1 MKTLQE
7 MCGEPT
13 AGKYSNADTHRTSI
27 LAGKSGLSKADCGQS
42 RELSPTWE
50 PQSRGE
56 KYQVQWKNMFQGG
69 PNGMRTR
76 VFIKETAPSK
86 ETGKDFGK
94 KSYENEKILMV
105 KIAEQTEMKKK
116 LVTGQMNQGWF

>member
-1 MKTLQE
+1 
-7 MCGEPT
+7 
-13 AGKYSNADTHRTSI
+13 
-27 LAGKSGLSKADCGQS
+27 
-42 RELSPTWE
+42 
-50 PQSRGE
+50 
-56 KYQVQWKNMFQGG
+56 
-69 PNGMRTR
+69 MRTR

-116 LVTGQMNQGWF
+116 LVTGQMNQEWF